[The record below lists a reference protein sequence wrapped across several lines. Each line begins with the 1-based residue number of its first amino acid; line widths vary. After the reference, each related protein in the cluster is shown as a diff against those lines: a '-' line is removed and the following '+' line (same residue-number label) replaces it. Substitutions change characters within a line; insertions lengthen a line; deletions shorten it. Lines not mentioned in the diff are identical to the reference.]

1 MPDLKTQLGDYLDQ
15 VVERLTVEDIFEQ
28 EADIP
33 LLEPARP
40 RTLSRSLPGW
50 LYGVGAALAILLV
63 GVVGF
68 LTVNQ
73 AAPDG
78 EQITGPSTTVDT
90 NLPPEGGPAYGTRS
104 LTVDGVPFS
113 FTVTASGWEL
123 FGDIH
128 LSKST
133 QGPQGAE
140 ALIFW
145 SKYPEGAHASA
156 CASLPIWPAPYTA
169 ADLAAAVANLSG
181 IELVSG
187 PSEVTVGGLAAK
199 HLELIVR
206 QDVGCDPGFFFNWRA
221 QMEGALWDRNY
232 LGDTIKVWIVDVDG
246 TRLFIAGETHTDAS
260 PDVWE
265 EIQQIVDSIRFD

>member
-1 MPDLKTQLGDYLDQ
+1 MPDLKTQLGDYLDH

-28 EADIP
+28 GADIP
-33 LLEPARP
+33 LLEPARS
-40 RTLSRSLPGW
+40 RTLFRGLPGW
-50 LYGVGAALAILLV
+50 LYGLGAALAILLI
-63 GVVGF
+63 GIVGF

-73 AAPDG
+73 SVPDR
-78 EQITGPSTTVDT
+78 EQITGTSTTVDT
-90 NLPPEGGPAYGTRS
+90 NLPPEGGLAYGTRS
-104 LTVDGVPFS
+104 VTVDGVPFS

-156 CASLPIWPAPYTA
+156 CASLPIWPAPITA
-169 ADLAAAVANLSG
+169 ADLASAVANLSG

-187 PSEVTVGGLAAK
+187 PSDVTVGGLAAK
-199 HLELIVR
+199 HVELIVR

-221 QMEGALWDRNY
+221 KMEGALWDRNY
-232 LGDTIKVWIVDVDG
+232 LGDTIKVWIVVVDG
-246 TRLFIAGETHTDAS
+246 TRLFIAGETHTDAN
-260 PDVWE
+260 PDIWE

>member
-1 MPDLKTQLGDYLDQ
+1 MPDLKTQLGDYLDH
-15 VVERLTVEDIFEQ
+15 VVERLTVEDIFEHG
-28 EADIP
+28 ADIP
-33 LLEPARP
+33 LLKPARP
-40 RTLSRSLPGW
+40 RRLSRSLPGW

-63 GVVGF
+63 GIVGF
-68 LTVNQ
+68 LAVNQ
-73 AAPDG
+73 AVPDG
-78 EQITGPSTTVDT
+78 EQIVGTSTTVDT
-90 NLPPEGGPAYGTRS
+90 NLPPEGGLAYGTRS

-169 ADLAAAVANLSG
+169 ADLASAVANLPG
-181 IELVSG
+181 IELASG
-187 PSEVTVGGLAAK
+187 PSDVIVGGLAAK
-199 HLELIVR
+199 QVELIVR

-221 QMEGALWDRNY
+221 KMDGAFWDRNY
-232 LGDTIKVWIVDVDG
+232 PGDTIKVWIVDVDG
-246 TRLFIAGETHTDAS
+246 TRLFIAGETHTEAS
-260 PDVWE
+260 PDIWE
-265 EIQQIVDSIRFD
+265 EIQQIVDSIHFD